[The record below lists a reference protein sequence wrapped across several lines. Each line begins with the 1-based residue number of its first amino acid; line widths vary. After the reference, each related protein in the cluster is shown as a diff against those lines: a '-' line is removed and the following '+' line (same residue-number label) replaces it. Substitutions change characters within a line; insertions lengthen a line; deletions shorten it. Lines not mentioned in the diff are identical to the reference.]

1 MLDGPPSVLMP
12 WALQTGRV
20 GLTSLINYEP
30 NTGLSW
36 APRHFCFPAPASP
49 RRCTRRAEAQL
60 AHLLGVVVGGRLL
73 HCNIGEVNI
82 WQRLMVK
89 DKKGVSAPC
98 SPRNQ
103 TKALAWDLMGEGYRT
118 VQRSSAWALE
128 SDGSRFKSR
137 LCLYW
142 L

>member
-1 MLDGPPSVLMP
+1 MMDGPPSVLMP

-20 GLTSLINYEP
+20 GLTSLMNYES

-36 APRHFCFPAPASP
+36 APWHFRFPAPASP
-49 RRCTRRAEAQL
+49 RGCTRRAEAQL

-103 TKALAWDLMGEGYRT
+103 TKPLLGT
-118 VQRSSAWALE
+118 
-128 SDGSRFKSR
+128 
-137 LCLYW
+137 
-142 L
+142 